1 MGPQDPKDVSRDIA
15 RDLSS
20 VVRELAAVSGDAHH
34 WLKGPEYAK
43 RDAKIVVELHK
54 HLESRLKGEALW
66 KVYKLENRVR
76 PGRGRHGALRCGR
89 APRQA
94 AGDDRGGHGGGGEA
108 EGGARRGVGHKPR
121 LRQAAHRALRP
132 RPCLT
137 DHVVSHMYRA
147 AITMAAL

>member
-1 MGPQDPKDVSRDIA
+1 VGPQDPKDVSRDIA

-76 PGRGRHGALRCGR
+76 PAVDAMERYGVAMHR
-89 APRQA
+89 
-94 AGDDRGGHGGGGEA
+94 DRLEEMIAEATEEA
-108 EGGARRGVGHKPR
+108 ER
-121 LRQAAHRALRP
+121 LKVELAEEWGINPGSGKQLTEHFALGR
-132 RPCLT
+132 
-137 DHVVSHMYRA
+137 V
-147 AITMAAL
+147 